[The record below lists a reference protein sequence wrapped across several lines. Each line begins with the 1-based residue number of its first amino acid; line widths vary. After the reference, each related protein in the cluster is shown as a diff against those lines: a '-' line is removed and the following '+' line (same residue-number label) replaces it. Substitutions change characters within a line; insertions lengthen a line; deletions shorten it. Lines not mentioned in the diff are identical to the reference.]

1 MQRIAKWL
9 ASWIGWLELRSRW
22 SELRALGQSPLVR
35 ASVLMP
41 AFGYILLL
49 NDNVHQYLTIKY
61 DGWLLQYLPSLWR
74 VWLLF
79 YGTFALAIA
88 SIIFSRFCP
97 TEIKRYVS
105 AFAMV
110 DAERE
115 HSHHPNRTEEIRRQL
130 RDLYEGMSKWEGS
143 IFPYKLKLHEPD
155 LGIQWSDILSGTLL
169 YRWILA
175 DIKRPVLRII
185 TLLIFAA
192 GLTLLAVPAMFTFLQ
207 VTVLLLGHM

>member
-61 DGWLLQYLPSLWR
+61 DGWLLQYLPSIWR

-79 YGTFALAIA
+79 YGTFFLAIA
-88 SIIFSRFCP
+88 SLIFSAACP
-97 TEIKRYVS
+97 VQIKRYNS
-105 AFAMV
+105 AFGMA
-110 DAERE
+110 DAER
-115 HSHHPNRTEEIRRQL
+115 HHTVAQHQEEPARQDL
-130 RDLYEGMSKWEGS
+130 RSRYDGMSKWERS
-143 IFPYKLKLHEPD
+143 IGPQIRFNHP
-155 LGIQWSDILSGTLL
+155 T
-169 YRWILA
+169 
-175 DIKRPVLRII
+175 
-185 TLLIFAA
+185 
-192 GLTLLAVPAMFTFLQ
+192 
-207 VTVLLLGHM
+207 